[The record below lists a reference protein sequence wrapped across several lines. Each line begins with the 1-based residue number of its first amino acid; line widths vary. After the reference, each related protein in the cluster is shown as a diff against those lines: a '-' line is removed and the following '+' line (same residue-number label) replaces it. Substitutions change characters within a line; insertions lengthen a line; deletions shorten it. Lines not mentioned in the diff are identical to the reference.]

1 MIVGIGTDLVEI
13 ARVKKACEKQ
23 AFLSRIYTEEER
35 RQAEGTGGFRISR
48 LAGDFAVKEA
58 VAKALGT
65 GFRKFMPVDIEVLRD
80 ALGKPYVV
88 LYREAGKLS
97 REMGI
102 ERIHVSITNEKE
114 YALAY
119 VVAEGQTD
127 CTEQEKTCEADLR
140 TKDS

>member
-88 LYREAGKLS
+88 LYREAEKLS

>member
-23 AFLSRIYTEEER
+23 AFLSRIYTGEER
-35 RQAEGTGGFRISR
+35 RQAERAGGFQISR

-58 VAKALGT
+58 VAKAFGT
-65 GFRKFMPVDIEVLRD
+65 GFRRFMPVDIEVLRD
-80 ALGKPYVV
+80 TLGKPYVV
-88 LYREAGKLS
+88 LYREADKLS
-97 REMGI
+97 QEMGI

-119 VVAEGQTD
+119 VVAEGRGD
-127 CTEQEKTCEADLR
+127 SKEQEKPHEADLR

>member
-1 MIVGIGTDLVEI
+1 MIVSIGTDLVEI

-65 GFRKFMPVDIEVLRD
+65 GFRRFMPVDIEVLRD

-88 LYREAGKLS
+88 LYREAEKLS

>member
-88 LYREAGKLS
+88 LYREAEKLS

-119 VVAEGQTD
+119 VVAEGRTD

>member
-35 RQAEGTGGFRISR
+35 RQAEGAGRFRISR

-65 GFRKFMPVDIEVLRD
+65 GFRTFMPVDIEVLRD
-80 ALGKPYVV
+80 TVGTPYVV
-88 LYREAGKLS
+88 LY

-119 VVAEGQTD
+119 VVAEGQMD
-127 CTEQEKTCEADLR
+127 CKEQKKPCEADLR

>member
-119 VVAEGQTD
+119 VVAEGRTD

>member
-65 GFRKFMPVDIEVLRD
+65 GFRRFMPVDIEVLRD

-88 LYREAGKLS
+88 LYREAEKLS

>member
-88 LYREAGKLS
+88 LYREAEKLS

-119 VVAEGQTD
+119 VVAEGRTD
-127 CTEQEKTCEADLR
+127 CREQEKTCEADLR

>member
-13 ARVKKACEKQ
+13 ARVEKACEKQ
-23 AFLSRIYTEEER
+23 AFLSRIYTQEER
-35 RQAEGTGGFRISR
+35 RQAGERALKLS
-48 LAGDFAVKEA
+48 GDFAVKEA

-80 ALGKPYVV
+80 TVGKPYVV

-114 YALAY
+114 YALA
-119 VVAEGQTD
+119 
-127 CTEQEKTCEADLR
+127 
-140 TKDS
+140 

>member
-35 RQAEGTGGFRISR
+35 RQAEGAGRFRISR

-65 GFRKFMPVDIEVLRD
+65 GFRTFMPVDIEVLRD
-80 ALGKPYVV
+80 TVGKPYVV

-119 VVAEGQTD
+119 VVAEGQMD
-127 CTEQEKTCEADLR
+127 CKEQKNPCEADLR